1 MIEMHKFTKTSIQA
15 FGSLPPYLL
24 KGDNTFKK
32 HLKQNM
38 Y

>member
-1 MIEMHKFTKTSIQA
+1 MHNFTENSIQA
-15 FGSLPPYLL
+15 FGSLPLYLL
-24 KGDNTFKK
+24 KGDNAFKK